1 MKRIYRQYREPYR
14 LPIEASDFWIIILAT
29 VALLVYIAWRYV

>member
-14 LPIEASDFWIIILAT
+14 LPLDAIDFWMILLLT
-29 VALLVYIAWRYV
+29 VALLIYIALRYV